1 MFHYLC
7 MRAKS
12 FQSCLTLQPYK
23 LQPTR
28 LHCPGDSPGKNTGG
42 SCHFLLQ
49 GTFPGIEPGSLM
61 SAALADGFFT
71 TSATGEALQ
80 TLTVQFSSVAQSCPT
95 LCDPMNRST
104 PGLPAHHQLPE
115 LTQTHVHR
123 VRDAIQPS
131 HPRSSPSPPAP
142 NPSQHQSLFQ

>member
-61 SAALADGFFT
+61 SVALADGFFT
-71 TSATGEALQ
+71 TSATREALHELFLKRMRWLDGITNSMDMNLSKLQ
-80 TLTVQFSSVAQSCPT
+80 EIVNDREVWCAAVHGVAKIWT
-95 LCDPMNRST
+95 RRS
-104 PGLPAHHQLPE
+104 
-115 LTQTHVHR
+115 
-123 VRDAIQPS
+123 D
-131 HPRSSPSPPAP
+131 
-142 NPSQHQSLFQ
+142 